1 MVPVRTDSP
10 IRKASWKKAADMV
23 KELEA
28 PAPVG
33 FRDII
38 KKDFTENGINLIA
51 TRKIQKP

>member
-10 IRKASWKKAADMV
+10 IKKASWKQAAGLV

-28 PAPVG
+28 PAPIG

-38 KKDFTENGINLIA
+38 QKDFTEKGISLIA